1 MTASRPLVVADRG
14 ASADAPEHTI
24 AAFELALDQ
33 GADGIALDVHLAR
46 DGQPIVIH
54 DFTLERT
61 TSGAGVVHAHTTR
74 ELKRLDAGAWGDARF
89 RGQRIQTLQEVLE
102 RFRERTRFAIT
113 IKGGVDV
120 YPGVDER
127 VVSAL
132 EVYDVV
138 DKSLVLSADPATLDR
153 VRSLNA
159 DVRLAGAA
167 IGRLDPHVLSR
178 FGPVEAICVDE
189 TQLRDEGGRMDIS
202 KIGIGCYV
210 RVRNATVERVER
222 WLTSDVTGIVTDRP
236 SLARTRPGR

>member
-1 MTASRPLVVADRG
+1 MTGSRPLVVADRG

-61 TSGAGVVHAHTTR
+61 TSGAGVVHAHTTQ
-74 ELKRLDAGAWGDARF
+74 EMKRLDAGAWGDARF
-89 RGQRIQTLQEVLE
+89 RGQRLQTLQEVLE

-113 IKGGVDV
+113 VKGGVDV

-132 EVYDVV
+132 EVYDVL
-138 DKSLVLSADPATLDR
+138 DRSLVLSADRATLER
-153 VRSLNA
+153 IRSLNA
-159 DVRLAGAA
+159 DVRLGGAT
-167 IGRLDPHVLSR
+167 IGTLAPGVLSR
-178 FGPVEAICVDE
+178 FGPVEAICVEETHLDE
-189 TQLRDEGGRMDIS
+189 VGRREIS
-202 KIGIGCYV
+202 RTGVDCYV
-210 RVRNATVERVER
+210 RIRDTTVERIDR
-222 WLTSDVTGIVTDRP
+222 WLTTDVIGIVTDRP